1 MRGMG
6 EGALP
11 GQPAFELSVTALGDV
26 RVVTLSGELDIDTMG
41 EVSDALA
48 TANGLATTVVDLRE
62 LTFID
67 SSGVSGLMSAARRAT
82 EAGAWMCCVPGPPS
96 VQRVFELTGV
106 DTVLDWVD
114 DPASAAAGPPAD

>member
-1 MRGMG
+1 MG

-11 GQPAFELSVTALGDV
+11 GRPEFELDVSALGGV

-41 EVSDALA
+41 EVNDALA
-48 TANGLATTVVDLRE
+48 TANGLATTVVDLRA

-67 SSGVSGLMSAARRAT
+67 SSGVSGLLSAARRAQ
-82 EAGAWMCCVPGPPS
+82 EAGTWMCCVPGPPS

-114 DPASAAAGPPAD
+114 DPAAAADGRPED